1 MKKIYCNEN
10 SINWNKLGVKA
21 LNTHTGVI
29 EDTTT
34 LPDNKYL
41 KVQICED
48 FDSDFFSSEDVN
60 QVSSRYAVRKGKK
73 RDFILLNGY
82 KVVGYAAYH
91 RKNQPYLVDVDVTYG
106 ATVKVMAKNEEQA
119 KRLAEQKICEDAD
132 PNVICVEA
140 VNAEREFDL
149 DF

>member
-1 MKKIYCNEN
+1 MKKIYCNE
-10 SINWNKLGVKA
+10 STINWNKLGVKA

-34 LPDNKYL
+34 LPGNKYL
-41 KVQICED
+41 KVQICES
-48 FDSDFFSSEDVN
+48 FDSNFFSSEGVN

-73 RDFILLNGY
+73 RDFILLNGS

-91 RKNQPYLVDVDVTYG
+91 RKNQPYSVDVDVTYG
-106 ATVKVMAKNEEQA
+106 TTVKVMAKSEEEA
-119 KRLAEQKICEDAD
+119 KRLAERKVCEDAD
-132 PNVICVEA
+132 PSLICVEA

-149 DF
+149 GF

>member
-1 MKKIYCNEN
+1 MKKIYCNE
-10 SINWNKLGVKA
+10 STINWNKLGVKA

-34 LPDNKYL
+34 LPGNKYL
-41 KVQICED
+41 KVQICES
-48 FDSDFFSSEDVN
+48 FDSNFFSSEGVN

-73 RDFILLNGY
+73 RDFILLNGS

-91 RKNQPYLVDVDVTYG
+91 RKNQPYSVDVDVTYG
-106 ATVKVMAKNEEQA
+106 TTVKAMAKSEEEA
-119 KRLAEQKICEDAD
+119 KRLAERKVCEDAD
-132 PNVICVEA
+132 PSLICVEA

-149 DF
+149 GF